1 MNQMLTAVTVLDHF
15 LDHFE
20 LCCSAVAG
28 SSIQAVSLIRGL
40 STMLQVAS
48 GIWDTLAFE
57 TANEA
62 LGLLGNRQTQNSPG
76 DGHFLCR
83 DH

>member
-1 MNQMLTAVTVLDHF
+1 
-15 LDHFE
+15 
-20 LCCSAVAG
+20 
-28 SSIQAVSLIRGL
+28 
-40 STMLQVAS
+40 MLQVAS